1 MWIQWLK
8 HSKSIP
14 HVNTMTEAQR
24 LRILLFSGIPF
35 QDLAG
40 AIGALI
46 IKNCCSGYCAS
57 TSCKFIFLF
66 SCVLDNRE
74 FSLVIKTCLWNQIET
89 LCNQEANFENKYKW
103 TWLRHYWTSCEV
115 VSAGS
120 ELQFFIPISQT
131 LSQLITQLTAQSL
144 KKSLYLS
151 PYPTRG
157 MPSKAVACMPGSLLG
172 NSLREGS
179 VTNADWLGVAQ
190 QLCLDR
196 ISSSKLAR
204 MFSYQGRLSG
214 TTVVSL
220 QDFYLPVAA
229 ELELPELMDI
239 PLC

>member
-74 FSLVIKTCLWNQIET
+74 VSLVIKTCLWNQIET

-103 TWLRHYWTSCEV
+103 TWLRHYWTSYEV

-120 ELQFFIPISQT
+120 ELQFFIP
-131 LSQLITQLTAQSL
+131 
-144 KKSLYLS
+144 
-151 PYPTRG
+151 
-157 MPSKAVACMPGSLLG
+157 
-172 NSLREGS
+172 NSESINHSTDCSILEEEP
-179 VTNADWLGVAQ
+179 
-190 QLCLDR
+190 
-196 ISSSKLAR
+196 
-204 MFSYQGRLSG
+204 
-214 TTVVSL
+214 VSL
-220 QDFYLPVAA
+220 SLPDQGHPQLGSCFAC
-229 ELELPELMDI
+229 LEVFWATASGKAQLPMQID
-239 PLC
+239 